1 MKKNREFIMRTI
13 GEDTVLIPVGQS
25 TRDFNGLITMNEPTA
40 FIWEQ
45 IDQVDSFEALVDKIT
60 ETYDVDRETARRDAY
75 GIVSRMVRNGL
86 IVPTREDH
94 TW

>member
-25 TRDFNGLITMNEPTA
+25 TREFNGLITMNEPTA

-75 GIVSRMVRNGL
+75 
-86 IVPTREDH
+86 
-94 TW
+94 